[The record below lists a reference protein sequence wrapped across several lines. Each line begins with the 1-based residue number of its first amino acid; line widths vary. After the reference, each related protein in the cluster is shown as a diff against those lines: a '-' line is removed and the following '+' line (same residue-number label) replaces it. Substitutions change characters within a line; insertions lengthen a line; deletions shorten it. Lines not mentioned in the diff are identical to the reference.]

1 VKSDEFFKL
10 YEDLPPES
18 RLTAEQ
24 FLRFLHEQAKNGRL
38 LQMVD
43 GAKTDEQVG
52 AKSGDELREED
63 SFLQPTA
70 GDDLTESNSAENLQ
84 TETLKLTAIF
94 PTTPSRVYQAWLDS
108 QEHAWFTGGAAE
120 IDPQVGGTFM
130 VWDGYIQGR
139 TTDLEVNT
147 HIRQTWRTTDFPED
161 SPDSM
166 IDLTLEAVPEGVLLK
181 LVHTRIPEGQR
192 DEYEKVWREY
202 YFAPMHEYFSR

>member
-1 VKSDEFFKL
+1 MKGDEFLKL

-18 RLTAEQ
+18 RLTVEQ
-24 FLRFLHEQAKNGRL
+24 FLQFLHEKAKGGLL

-43 GAKTDEQVG
+43 GAKTDEQDE
-52 AKSGDELREED
+52 AKSGDELRKED
-63 SFLQPTA
+63 ALLQPTA
-70 GDDLTESNSAENLQ
+70 GDNLTTADSAENLR
-84 TETLKLTAIF
+84 TETLKLTATF

-108 QEHAWFTGGAAE
+108 KEHAWFTGGAAE
-120 IDPQVGGTFM
+120 IDPQVGGRFT

-161 SPDSM
+161 SPDSI
-166 IDLTLEAVPEGVLLK
+166 IDLTLKAAPEGVRLS
-181 LVHTRIPEGQR
+181 LVHTRIPEGQK

-202 YFAPMHEYFSR
+202 YFTPMHEYFSR